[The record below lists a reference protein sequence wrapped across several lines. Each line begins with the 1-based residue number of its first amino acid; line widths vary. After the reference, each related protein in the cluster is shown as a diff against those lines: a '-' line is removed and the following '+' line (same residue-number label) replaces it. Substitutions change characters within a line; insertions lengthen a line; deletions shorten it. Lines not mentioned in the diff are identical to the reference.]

1 MEEYV
6 IANFLFLTPSLTL
19 CVMLHLINHFLDK
32 LKQES
37 DEKNEKNE
45 VFFLEGLSTK
55 MYLGLVSVCY
65 SNGKYDRVSLR
76 VITDIVNGKDVY

>member
-37 DEKNEKNE
+37 DEKNE
-45 VFFLEGLSTK
+45 VRFLEGLSTK
-55 MYLGLVSVCY
+55 MYSGLVGICY

-76 VITDIVNGKDVY
+76 VIADIMDGKEVY